1 MLLLNLKIRK
11 IEKYSNKKL
20 KIRIPDLLN
29 DIQLSGFVSRP
40 GTNPVD
46 QKYALKNYLD
56 DLKNKQINLIKNSYM
71 VLDLTNSIQNPQLK
85 DYAKNTVEKFTTM
98 RPENYVSER
107 DAQFTSI
114 DTLTRIK
121 NEWEQKLTDQEGK
134 MVTDLR

>member
-1 MLLLNLKIRK
+1 
-11 IEKYSNKKL
+11 
-20 KIRIPDLLN
+20 
-29 DIQLSGFVSRP
+29 
-40 GTNPVD
+40 
-46 QKYALKNYLD
+46 
-56 DLKNKQINLIKNSYM
+56 M

-121 NEWEQKLTDQEGK
+121 NEWEQKLTDQEEK
-134 MVTDLR
+134 WLLICEKVCKKF